1 MIKTEGTTIKVFR
14 GDSGHFDISK
24 TDSEGNIEQFKQGDK
39 VILSVKENFG
49 EKNVLLR
56 KTIPVNEDCDKVE
69 FPISEEESI
78 SLTDLISE
86 PMDFEYDVK
95 VKGVESSTII
105 GHDDSGAKIF
115 KVYPTGSVDS

>member
-1 MIKTEGTTIKVFR
+1 MVKTDGTTIKVFR

-24 TDSEGNIEQFKQGDK
+24 TDSDGNIEQFKQGDK

-49 EKNVLLR
+49 ENNVLLR
-56 KTIPVNEDCDKVE
+56 KTITVKNDCDKVE
-69 FPISEEESI
+69 FPITSEESI
-78 SLTDLISE
+78 SLSSLISE
-86 PMDFEYDVK
+86 PIEYEYDIK
-95 VKGVESSTII
+95 VEGTEHSTII